1 MAKGKVSAPF
11 GVKAVAALSA
21 TRVFGDSIELVV
33 IPWAALKALNSVL
46 GAAGVLAIQSVPWVI
61 IPLIAGSLIDRVG
74 GKAAAASLALQAA
87 LLTLLALIGP
97 PTGDVTAILTFYVLI
112 LAISAL
118 DNVTTY
124 LPLKAIPAL
133 VGKDEGALQKANATV
148 GIAERSARIA
158 GYVAAAPL
166 AVLLGLKALL
176 LDAAALLLVT
186 ALTACLT
193 PNVFRFTHPPLS
205 RGDENASTRE
215 GRTPIPRFVKYLII
229 SALFFNFAVG
239 PWRIFLLDAL
249 KNAGSLGEVS
259 YAVASASVPLAGIA
273 ASVLILRASGRLG
286 RSSPPKQFVTGCLIE
301 ASFVASLTTLYLTQ
315 SPQATAF
322 LAPALTLILG
332 FGDPLINVSLHTV
345 FQARVMYEVLGRVR
359 GLFDALA
366 TATIMVSELATAY
379 LMQYGI
385 SANLPLVY
393 SALAL
398 LGALIGAAALNVGA
412 MGNSRQLLRQR

>member
-1 MAKGKVSAPF
+1 MVRDRVSTPL
-11 GVKAVAALSA
+11 GVKAVAVLTAA
-21 TRVFGDSIELVV
+21 RVFGDSIESVV

-46 GAAGVLAIQSVPWVI
+46 GAAGALAIQSVPWII
-61 IPLIAGSLIDRVG
+61 IPLIAGSLIDKAG
-74 GKAAAASLALQAA
+74 GKVAAASLILQAV
-87 LLTLLALIGP
+87 LLTLLAYTGP
-97 PTGDVTAILTFYVLI
+97 PTGQVTLITFYALI

-124 LPLKAIPAL
+124 LPLKVIPAL
-133 VGKDEGALQKANATV
+133 VGKDESALQKANATV
-148 GIAERSARIA
+148 GVAERSARIA

-166 AVLLGLKALL
+166 AVFLGLKALL

-186 ALTACLT
+186 ALVAYLA
-193 PNVFRFTHPPLS
+193 PNVFRFAHPPLS
-205 RGDENASTRE
+205 KGNRDKSTRE
-215 GRTPIPRFVKYLII
+215 ARAPIPRFVKYLMI
-229 SALFFNFAVG
+229 STLFFNFAVG

-249 KNAGSLGEVS
+249 RSAGPLGEVS
-259 YAVASASVPLAGIA
+259 YAVASASVPLAGIV

-286 RSSPPKQFVTGCLIE
+286 KSSPPKQLVAGCLIE
-301 ASFVASLTTLYLTQ
+301 AVFVASLTTLYLTQ

-345 FQARVMYEVLGRVR
+345 FQARVRHEVLGRVR

-385 SANLPLVY
+385 SMSLPLVY
-393 SALAL
+393 SVLAL
-398 LGALIGAAALNVGA
+398 LGALVGAAALNVRVI
-412 MGNSRQLLRQR
+412 GNSRQLFRR

>member
-1 MAKGKVSAPF
+1 MAKDRPSAPF

-21 TRVFGDSIELVV
+21 TRVFGDSIESVV

-46 GAAGVLAIQSVPWVI
+46 GAAGALAIQSVPWVI
-61 IPLIAGSLIDRVG
+61 IPLIAGSLIDKAG
-74 GKAAAASLALQAA
+74 GKAAAASLTLQAA
-87 LLTLLALIGP
+87 LLTLLAFTGP
-97 PTGDVTAILTFYVLI
+97 PTGGVTAILTFYVLI

-118 DNVTTY
+118 DNITTY

-133 VGKDEGALQKANATV
+133 VGKDEGTLQKANATV
-148 GIAERSARIA
+148 GIAERTARIV

-176 LDAAALLLVT
+176 LDAAALLMIT
-186 ALTACLT
+186 ALTAYLA
-193 PNVFRFTHPPLS
+193 PNIFRFTHPPPS
-205 RGDENASTRE
+205 GSGEDTSTRE
-215 GRTPIPRFVKYLII
+215 GRAPIPRFVKYLII
-229 SALFFNFAVG
+229 STLFFNFAVG

-249 KNAGSLGEVS
+249 KNAGTLGEVS
-259 YAVASASVPLAGIA
+259 YAVASASVPLAGIV

-286 RSSPPKQFVTGCLIE
+286 KSSPPKQFVTGCLIE
-301 ASFVASLTTLYLTQ
+301 AVFVASLTTLYLTQ
-315 SPQATAF
+315 SPQATAL

-345 FQARVMYEVLGRVR
+345 FQARVRHEVLGRVR

-366 TATIMVSELATAY
+366 TATIMVSELATAC
-379 LMQYGI
+379 LIQYGI
-385 SANLPLVY
+385 SASLPLAY

-398 LGALIGAAALNVGA
+398 LGALIGAAALNVRVT
-412 MGNSRQLLRQR
+412 GNSRQLFRR